1 MGGVVITGGLVRG
14 DEEEVNG
21 LEIVL
26 VLVVVE
32 DWIRVLVT
40 LNKEITG

>member
-1 MGGVVITGGLVRG
+1 MDVIAGARVRG
-14 DEEEVNG
+14 DEEEVKG

-26 VLVVVE
+26 VVMVVE

>member
-1 MGGVVITGGLVRG
+1 VRG

>member
-1 MGGVVITGGLVRG
+1 MRG
-14 DEEEVNG
+14 DEEEGNG

>member
-1 MGGVVITGGLVRG
+1 MRG

-26 VLVVVE
+26 VVMVE

>member
-1 MGGVVITGGLVRG
+1 MRG